1 MYVYAGIF
9 VNHKGAYEAQDTTID
24 FDLLGLPEDAIYYLD
39 SSQAEL
45 VNEIQRAM
53 EKYTNNITALI
64 AEYKE
69 G

>member
-1 MYVYAGIF
+1 MYIYADIF
-9 VNHKGAYEAQDTTID
+9 VNHKGEYEAQDTTID
-24 FDLLGLPEDAIYYLD
+24 FDLLGLPEDATHYLC

-53 EKYTNNITALI
+53 EKYTNNINALI

-69 G
+69 D